1 MHTIQLILALVVVGL
16 TCAYVRT
23 NAFVWSVASLGTLAL
38 FTAVAQV
45 WWPVL
50 VLLWVGFGAAA
61 LLLNVDAWRKQ
72 FLSVP
77 MLELY
82 QRISPQISDT
92 EKTALEAGTV
102 GWEGELFSGN
112 PKWAQLLAE
121 PKPELSAEERAFMD
135 GPVEELGKLINDWE
149 ISHEIADLNPETW
162 DYLKKH
168 RFFGMIIPKKY
179 GGLEFSAY
187 AHSMVLQKVASM
199 SPTAA
204 STVAVPNSLGPAE
217 LLLHYGTDIQKN
229 HYLPRLAVGL
239 EVPCFAL
246 TSPYAGSDATSI
258 PDTGVVC
265 KQEWH
270 GKETLGLK
278 LNFDK
283 RYITLAPIATVIG
296 LAFKLHDP
304 EHLLSA
310 QAERGI
316 TLALIPRNTPG
327 LEIGRR
333 HLPLNIPFQNG
344 PVRGKDIFIPLD
356 YLIGGP
362 DFIGQGWRML
372 VECLSVGRAIS
383 LPSNAVG
390 AMKHAAF
397 SVGAYARIR
406 KQFNQPIGR
415 FEGVEEALAR
425 VAGYTY
431 ACGALASAT
440 AAAVDRGER
449 PSVPSAIAKYHTT
462 ELGRAAIA
470 DAMDIAAGKGVIL
483 GPRNWIGR
491 AWQGAPISVTVEGA
505 NILTRSLM
513 IFGQGAIRCHPYVLK
528 EMQAAAL
535 PDPVE
540 RLTKWDAILF
550 EHIGFACSNAAR
562 SLLLGL
568 SFNLLAQT
576 PGDAKTK
583 RFYRKLTRYSAAL
596 ALIADVSMLTLGGKL
611 KVKERL
617 SARLGDVLSQLYIG
631 SSMLKRFED
640 QGRPS
645 ADQPLLAWAMHDSI
659 YKIQTALDEY
669 LANFPV
675 KPLAFLLRLVVF
687 PLGRRERPVGDNT
700 GRRAANAILNP
711 SETRDRLIE
720 GIYTTATPGN
730 YAGAMNQ
737 TLIKVINAEPVER
750 KLMKAIKAGQVS
762 GALGFDEQLK
772 AAVTAGVLSESEK
785 SLLEQVRIE
794 VADVIAVDDFDPI
807 ELVAEVRRG
816 KLLAQR
822 AAA

>member
-1 MHTIQLILALVVVGL
+1 MHTLQLILALLVVGL
-16 TCAYVRT
+16 SCAYVRT
-23 NAFVWSVASLGTLAL
+23 NSFVWSVASLGVLAL
-38 FTAVAQV
+38 FTVVASV

-50 VLLWVGFGAAA
+50 VVLWAGFIAIA
-61 LLLNVDAWRKQ
+61 LVLNVDVWRKQ
-72 FLSVP
+72 FLSQP
-77 MLELY
+77 MLALY
-82 QRISPQISDT
+82 QRITPQISDT

-112 PKWAQLLAE
+112 PQWQKLLAE
-121 PKPELSAEERAFMD
+121 PKPVLSAEEQAFLD
-135 GPVEELGKLINDWE
+135 GPVEELGRMVNDWV
-149 ISHEIADLNPETW
+149 ISHELADMTPETW
-162 DYLKKH
+162 DFLKKN
-168 RFFGMIIPKKY
+168 RFFGMIIPKQY
-179 GGLEFSAY
+179 GGLQFSAY

-217 LLLHYGTDIQKN
+217 LLLHYGTDEQKA

-265 KQEWH
+265 KKDFH
-270 GKETLGLK
+270 GKETLGIR

-283 RYITLAPIATVIG
+283 RYITLAPVATVVG
-296 LAFKLHDP
+296 LAFKLLDP
-304 EHLLSA
+304 DHLLSE
-310 QAERGI
+310 QTERGI
-316 TLALIPRNTPG
+316 TLALIPRNTQG

-344 PVRGKDIFIPLD
+344 PVRGKDVFIPLD

-397 SVGAYARIR
+397 SIGAYARIR

-431 ACGALASAT
+431 AASALALST

-462 ELGRAAIA
+462 ELGRLAIS
-470 DAMDIAAGKGVIL
+470 DAMDVAAGKGVIL
-483 GPRNWIGR
+483 GPKNWIGR
-491 AWQGAPISVTVEGA
+491 AWQGSPISVTVEGA

-528 EMQAAAL
+528 EMQAATLA
-535 PDPVE
+535 DPVE
-540 RLTKWDAILF
+540 RLEQWDAILF
-550 EHIGFACSNAAR
+550 EHVGFAFSNAAR
-562 SLLLGL
+562 ALLLGL

-631 SSMLKRFED
+631 SSILKRYED

-645 ADQPLLAWAMHDSI
+645 ADEPLLAWAMHDAI
-659 YKIQTALDEY
+659 YKIQKALDEY

-675 KPLAFLLRLVVF
+675 KPLAYLLRFTVF

-711 SETRDRLIE
+711 SETRDRLID

-730 YAGAMNQ
+730 YAGSMNL
-737 TLIKVINAEPVER
+737 TMIKVINAEPVER
-750 KLMKAIKAGQVS
+750 KLMKALKAGQIS
-762 GALGFDEQLK
+762 NTLSYEQQLK
-772 AAVTAGVLSESEK
+772 AAFEEGVISETEK
-785 SLLEQVRIE
+785 ALLEQVRAE
-794 VADVIAVDDFDPI
+794 VAEVIAVDDFDPI
-807 ELVAEVRRG
+807 ELVAEVRHG
-816 KLLAQR
+816 KLIDQR

>member
-1 MHTIQLILALVVVGL
+1 MHTIELLLALVVVGL
-16 TCAYVRT
+16 VCAYRRT
-23 NAFVWSVASLGTLAL
+23 PVFVWSVASLGVLLGFTLLANVAWWAL
-38 FTAVAQV
+38 LPLWLVLGGTAV
-45 WWPVL
+45 
-50 VLLWVGFGAAA
+50 
-61 LLLNVDAWRKQ
+61 LLNVESLRKQ
-72 FLSVP
+72 YLSAP
-77 MLELY
+77 MLKIYE
-82 QRISPQISDT
+82 RITPQISDT
-92 EKTALEAGTV
+92 EQTALEAGTV
-102 GWEGELFSGN
+102 GWEGELFSGQ
-112 PKWAQLLAE
+112 PTWSKLLSE
-121 PKPELSAEERAFMD
+121 PVPRLSDEERAFID

-149 ISHEIADLNPETW
+149 ISHEIADLTPETW
-162 DYLKKH
+162 EFLKKN
-168 RFFGMIIPKKY
+168 RFFGMIIPKRY

-217 LLLHYGTDIQKN
+217 LLLHYGTDEQKA

-258 PDTGVVC
+258 PDFGIVC
-265 KQEWH
+265 KETWH
-270 GKETLGLK
+270 GKETLGIK
-278 LNFDK
+278 LTFDK

-304 EHLLSA
+304 DGLLGGA
-310 QAERGI
+310 VERGI
-316 TLALIPRNTPG
+316 TLALIPRSTPG
-327 LEIGRR
+327 VEVGRR

-344 PVRGKDIFIPLD
+344 PVRGKGVFIPMD
-356 YLIGGP
+356 YLIGGEEY
-362 DFIGQGWRML
+362 IGQGWRML
-372 VECLSVGRAIS
+372 VECLSVGRSIS
-383 LPSNAVG
+383 LPSNSVG
-390 AMKHAAF
+390 AMKHAAYAI
-397 SVGAYARIR
+397 GAYARIR

-415 FEGVEEALAR
+415 FEGIEEALAR

-431 ACGALASAT
+431 AVSALARST

-449 PSVPSAIAKYHTT
+449 PSVPSAIAKYHAT

-470 DAMDIAAGKGVIL
+470 DAMDVAAGKGVIL
-483 GPRNWIGR
+483 GPKNWIGR
-491 AWQGAPISVTVEGA
+491 AWQGSPISVTVEGA

-528 EMQAAAL
+528 EMKAAQI
-535 PDPVE
+535 PDPIE
-540 RLTKWDAILF
+540 RLHAWDEVLF
-550 EHIGFACSNAAR
+550 SHVGFAFSNAAR
-562 SLLLGL
+562 AFLLGL
-568 SFNLLAQT
+568 SFNLLAQV

-631 SSMLKRFED
+631 SAMLKRFED

-645 ADQPLLAWAMHDSI
+645 ADAPLLAWAMHDAI
-659 YKIQTALDEY
+659 YKIQKALDEY

-675 KPLAFLLRLVVF
+675 RPLAALLRVIVF

-711 SETRDRLIE
+711 SETRDRLID
-720 GIYTTATPGN
+720 GIYTTPTPGN
-730 YAGAMNQ
+730 VVGAMNQ
-737 TLIKVINAEPVER
+737 TMIRVINAEPVER
-750 KLMKAIKAGQVS
+750 KLMKALKSGQIPS
-762 GALGFDEQLK
+762 GLSYEDQLK
-772 AAVTAGVLSESEK
+772 AAFESGVLSETEK
-785 SLLEQVRIE
+785 ALLEQVRAE

-807 ELVAEVRRG
+807 ELVAEVRGNKPVVR
-816 KLLAQR
+816 R
-822 AAA
+822 AA